1 MRKYKKN
8 GGDCM
13 NKLKNSYIDK
23 MVDQQLSS
31 KEIDFILYIAK
42 YQNESGIISSV
53 YYKDVCSAINISI
66 QKFYDIVNSLQEKDL
81 ISTEK
86 ISRADI
92 CVTLIGN
99 SFYDKDFSVG
109 YLNVASMDLQNQKF
123 CNMKAGSKLLYLYM
137 QRFIQGKHMLVQNF
151 YEGFCKLFQRSKKSI
166 QVYLHELKANYYL
179 FISKKR
185 NRAYN
190 YEMTIK
196 NSTVLN
202 KSKLDVP
209 YEKDGFIDNIKELI
223 KRNFGQA
230 LPEQNQDKVLNDI
243 AGLAVTK
250 KAECYQNIAILIVD
264 AVKASLLQQ
273 KKEKKQRPV
282 LNAAL
287 INMHLSKAMK

>member
-1 MRKYKKN
+1 
-8 GGDCM
+8 M

-23 MVDQQLSS
+23 MVSCQLSS

-42 YQNESGIISSV
+42 FQNESGIISSV
-53 YYKDVCSAINISI
+53 YYKDVCSAISISI
-66 QKFYDIVNSLQEKDL
+66 QKFYDIVNSLRKKGL

-92 CVTLIGN
+92 CVVLDGN
-99 SFYDKDFSVG
+99 SFYDKDFSAG
-109 YLNVASMDLQNQKF
+109 YLNVASMDLQNPKF

-137 QRFIQGKHMLVQNF
+137 QRFVQGKHMLVKSF
-151 YEGFCKLFQRSKKSI
+151 YESFCKLFQRTKKSI
-166 QVYLHELKANYYL
+166 QVYLHELKENYYL

-202 KSKLDVP
+202 KSQLDIP
-209 YEKDGFIDNIKELI
+209 LEKDGFIENIKELI
-223 KRNFGQA
+223 KRNFGKA

-243 AGLAVTK
+243 AGLTVTK
-250 KAECYQNIAILIVD
+250 KAGAYRNIAILILD

-273 KKEKKQRPV
+273 KREKKRKPV

-287 INMHLSKAMK
+287 INMHLSKSMN